1 MKSVIT
7 CDTEGIIK
15 TMNTTAVQLFGYEKD
30 ELIDRKRVSLFSPGE
45 IVLQNVAN
53 WLSEAVA
60 KGKYETKTVFR
71 KKDGNEFSAKVKI
84 TPLYKN
90 GKDKPLTGYCGVTE
104 VIEEKVDV
112 PIKTSTKII
121 KAMAITRMPFLSAII
136 MPALVAGAFVSSS
149 LAPGITN
156 FEFNNLFFIL
166 TILGISLL
174 HLASNVMNDYFDVK
188 DGTDDANNQY
198 FTQFSG
204 GSRAVE
210 LGLISLSGTK
220 KLGLAL
226 LFSSLLIGLYLTSAV
241 GLPVLYIGLAGMFLG
256 YFYTAPPLRLV
267 ALRGLGEFAIMLA
280 FGPLVTLGVVY
291 VLTQTLSWGAF
302 IVGIPVGLLTT
313 NILLINQFPDMESD
327 MTTGKNHLVVTFG
340 KKNSTWIYFGI
351 LALSFIVNLYIW
363 NTFFNENIAF
373 LVVSILSFA
382 FGTYIWSFI
391 RRDYDKRELVKQNIR
406 TIILSATTGLFSA
419 LAIWFG

>member
-1 MKSVIT
+1 
-7 CDTEGIIK
+7 
-15 TMNTTAVQLFGYEKD
+15 
-30 ELIDRKRVSLFSPGE
+30 
-45 IVLQNVAN
+45 
-53 WLSEAVA
+53 
-60 KGKYETKTVFR
+60 
-71 KKDGNEFSAKVKI
+71 
-84 TPLYKN
+84 
-90 GKDKPLTGYCGVTE
+90 
-104 VIEEKVDV
+104 
-112 PIKTSTKII
+112 
-121 KAMAITRMPFLSAII
+121 
-136 MPALVAGAFVSSS
+136 
-149 LAPGITN
+149 
-156 FEFNNLFFIL
+156 
-166 TILGISLL
+166 LL